1 MNKKVFIVIIILI
14 TIGIGGF
21 FVFKKLYNTS
31 PDKSEEISSANNT
44 DSTNSTD
51 YTSERTIAEN
61 NTNKNPDTSS
71 EKEKNTEKQ
80 IAEFS
85 TKIYT
90 KDHGRQ
96 NNIQITCSTLNNTD
110 VAPGKT
116 FSFTNTVG
124 RATSSKGYQEADI
137 FQNGKKTKGLG
148 GGNCQISTTLY
159 NAVLKVSGL
168 KVIERHEHS
177 NDVPYIQ
184 NGKDAAVSYGAYDFK
199 FINNLD
205 YTIRIKASA
214 TKNNV
219 TIRLMRLN

>member
-1 MNKKVFIVIIILI
+1 MNKKTWIVITILI
-14 TIGIGGF
+14 AMGIGGF
-21 FVFKKLYNTS
+21 LLFKNLNNPSNDQNK
-31 PDKSEEISSANNT
+31 EISSENNT
-44 DSTNSTD
+44 NSENSNY
-51 YTSERTIAEN
+51 YTSERTSASNE
-61 NTNKNPDTSS
+61 TDKNSEDTSS
-71 EKEKNTEKQ
+71 KNAETQ
-80 IAEFS
+80 ISEFS

-110 VAPGKT
+110 VKSGST
-116 FSFTNTVG
+116 FSFTQTVG

-168 KVIERHEHS
+168 KVTERHEHS
-177 NDVPYIQ
+177 NDVPYIGK
-184 NGKDAAVSYGAYDFK
+184 GKDAAVSYGTYDFK
-199 FINNLD
+199 FVNNLD
-205 YTIRIKASA
+205 STVRIKASA

-219 TIRLMRLN
+219 IIKLMKI